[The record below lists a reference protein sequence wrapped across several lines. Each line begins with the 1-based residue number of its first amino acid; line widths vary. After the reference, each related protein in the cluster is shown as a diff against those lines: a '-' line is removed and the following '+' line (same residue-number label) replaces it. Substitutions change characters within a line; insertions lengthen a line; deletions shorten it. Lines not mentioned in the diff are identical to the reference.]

1 MALGAGHYP
10 EKPDPTPDMLE
21 REEQYNTLMNLAE
34 QFDLMAL
41 YLIYEEHEWGTE
53 AIDDYEN
60 EPNDDTA
67 EELASDIRMR
77 AEQLR
82 EGIE

>member
-1 MALGAGHYP
+1 MALGAGHF
-10 EKPDPTPDMLE
+10 PTQNQLN
-21 REEQYNTLMNLAE
+21 REEEYNTLMNLSKH
-34 QFDLMAL
+34 FDLMAL
-41 YLIYEEHEWGTE
+41 YLIYEEHEWGNE
-53 AIDDYEN
+53 AIAAYEKD
-60 EPNDDTA
+60 PNDDTA